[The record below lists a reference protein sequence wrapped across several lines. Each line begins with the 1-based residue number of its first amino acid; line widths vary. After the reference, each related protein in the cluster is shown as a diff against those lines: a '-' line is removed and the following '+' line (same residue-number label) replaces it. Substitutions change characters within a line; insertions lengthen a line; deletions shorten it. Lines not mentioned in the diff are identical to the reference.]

1 MADVRSVYLAL
12 DFVSITDEL
21 LELLV
26 LVMTQLHVRCEA
38 THVATVRKF
47 EVMFDKFE
55 VCKLCTYVIRSAQK

>member
-12 DFVSITDEL
+12 DEL

-55 VCKLCTYVIRSAQK
+55 VCKLCST